1 MKKALL
7 LVALSFVLT
16 SSVYADGGA
25 LYTEKACNTC
35 HGDSG
40 NSTVSTFP
48 KLAGQNAE
56 YLVSQAKAIRDM
68 KRKNGM
74 SSMMQ
79 PMVANVSDAE
89 LQAIADYL
97 SNQN

>member
-7 LVALSFVLT
+7 LIAFSLLAT
-16 SSVYADGGA
+16 GSVFADGGS

-56 YLVSQAKAIRDM
+56 YIVVQAKAIRDM
-68 KRKNGM
+68 KRKSGM
-74 SSMMQ
+74 ASMMQ
-79 PMVANVSDAE
+79 PMVANVTDAE
-89 LQAIADYL
+89 LQSIADYL